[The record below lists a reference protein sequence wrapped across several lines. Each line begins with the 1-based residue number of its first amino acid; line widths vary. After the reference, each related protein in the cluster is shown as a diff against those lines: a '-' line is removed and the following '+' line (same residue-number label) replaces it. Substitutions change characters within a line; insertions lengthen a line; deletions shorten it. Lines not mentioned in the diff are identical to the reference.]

1 MKKINNY
8 IKKQLEKKVIRFL
21 IVGVANTIVGYGVFA
36 LGIYLNL
43 YYYLAYILSYI
54 IGVANSYVL
63 NKKFTFKSTSKSLKE
78 PIRFV
83 IVYLIS
89 FAVGS
94 IFLYLSIDILNVN
107 EYVAGFINLI
117 FITSISWIG
126 HNKFSFRNKN

>member
-1 MKKINNY
+1 MKKINSF
-8 IKKQLEKKVIRFL
+8 IEKQLESKVLRFL
-21 IVGVANTIVGYGVFA
+21 IVGVINTIVGYGVFA

-54 IGVANSYVL
+54 IGVINSYIL
-63 NKKFTFKSTSKSLKE
+63 NRKFTFKSTSKSYKE

-83 IVYLIS
+83 MVYLTS

-94 IFLYLSIDILNVN
+94 VFLYISIDLLNMN
-107 EYVAGFINLI
+107 EYIAGLINLI

-126 HNKFSFRNKN
+126 HNKFSFKN